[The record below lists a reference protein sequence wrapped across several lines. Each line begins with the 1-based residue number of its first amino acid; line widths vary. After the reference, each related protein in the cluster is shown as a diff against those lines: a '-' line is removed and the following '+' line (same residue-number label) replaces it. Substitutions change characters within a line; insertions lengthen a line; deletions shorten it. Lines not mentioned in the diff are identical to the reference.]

1 MLLQYWINIRR
12 ESLLDITRES
22 YFLF

>member
-12 ESLLDITRES
+12 ERRES